1 MSQLLMCVSVFILNL
16 CRELRPLIQYRRDR
30 DTNKV
35 FEVLDGQMLKDG
47 YLYKKVSID
56 SLSCAGV
63 VPSEEELLKFKSSE
77 KNEADD
83 LEWLSQLYGDWKKKR
98 TIRIDKGVGKERAH
112 QDLVVWTALNC
123 MTLLVLGESYTNLH
137 SICYLC
143 IFLIL
148 FNFFFGLIMFATS
161 AGKILE
167 LS

>member
-1 MSQLLMCVSVFILNL
+1 MHDLVFYSSSLDVSASDVCVCVFILNL

-83 LEWLSQLYGDWKKKR
+83 LEWLSQLYGDRKKKR
-98 TIRIDKGVGKERAH
+98 TIRIDKGGGKGEGSSGSSGVNSFELY
-112 QDLVVWTALNC
+112 DLAC
-123 MTLLVLGESYTNLH
+123 
-137 SICYLC
+137 
-143 IFLIL
+143 
-148 FNFFFGLIMFATS
+148 FG
-161 AGKILE
+161 
-167 LS
+167 